1 MAEVSAT
8 TDIVKKLHDCPH
20 RGVIYVTGGGSL
32 VLSDLLQ
39 VPGAS
44 ATLLEA
50 RIPYAEASLA
60 SLLGAPPEQACS
72 PETARDLAMC
82 AYLRAQQLA
91 PNPTDPTD
99 PTTPTGPTTPT
110 DPTTPP
116 TPTTT
121 HNPDTFG
128 FAITASL
135 GSTRPKRGRHRAYCA
150 LQTSA
155 RTHTTALRLA
165 KGRRT
170 RAGEERLLADVALAA
185 MAEALG
191 VARPRVEL
199 TTGEAVETEVAEGGA
214 DLPALLSGA
223 RSAVGPG
230 GPGGRAPKAIL
241 PGAFNPL
248 HEGHRR
254 MAAAAAE
261 RLGEAVAYELCIRNV
276 DKPPLNFH
284 DMRTRRAQ
292 FGGSEDVWLT
302 NASTFVEKARVFG
315 GVTFVVGADTMRR
328 IADAK
333 YYADG
338 DVGGAVDEL
347 AATGCRF
354 LVFGRALG
362 GALGGDQGDGGDQA
376 DRFVTLDD
384 LALPDRLRAMSEG
397 FSEAEFRSD
406 VSSTELR
413 ARRASGA

>member
-1 MAEVSAT
+1 MPERAPT
-8 TDIVKKLHDCPH
+8 TDIVRKLHDRPH

-82 AYLRAQQLA
+82 AFLRAQQLA
-91 PNPTDPTD
+91 
-99 PTTPTGPTTPT
+99 
-110 DPTTPP
+110 
-116 TPTTT
+116 TTT
-121 HNPDTFG
+121 DDSATFG

-135 GSTRPKRGRHRAYCA
+135 SSTRPKRGRHRAYCA
-150 LQTSA
+150 LQTST
-155 RTHTTALRLA
+155 RTHTTSLHLA
-165 KGRRT
+165 KGART
-170 RAGEERLLADVALAA
+170 RKVEERLLADVALAA
-185 MAEALG
+185 LAEALG
-191 VARPRVEL
+191 TAGPHVEL
-199 TTGEAVETEVAEGGA
+199 ATGDALQAEVEVGDG
-214 DLPALLSGA
+214 DLSALLSGT

-230 GPGGRAPKAIL
+230 PHDRAPKAIL

-248 HEGHRR
+248 HQGHRQ
-254 MAAAAAE
+254 MAAAAAA
-261 RLGEAVAYELCIRNV
+261 RLGEPVAYELCIRNV

-284 DMRTRRAQ
+284 DMRARRDQ
-292 FGGSEDVWLT
+292 FAASEDVWLT

-315 GVTFVVGADTMRR
+315 GATFVVGADTMCR

-333 YYADG
+333 YYEHG
-338 DVGGAVDEL
+338 DVDRAVDEL
-347 AATGCRF
+347 AETGCRF

-362 GALGGDQGDGGDQA
+362 GDGGD
-376 DRFVTLDD
+376 RFVALDD
-384 LALPDRLRAMSEG
+384 LELPDRLRAMSEG
-397 FSEAEFRSD
+397 ISEAEFRSD
-406 VSSTELR
+406 VSSTDLR